1 MQWKPHSCIL
11 TCPEHKFKSWIELIK
26 FNIFAQ
32 SVFKQ
37 VCSLHNHIANWR
49 LRPQGAKGRDRGPIR
64 DFATFAYQHTLRSLK
79 SGFKETWISSKKRKK
94 MLSSYGEIALRRIK
108 SIESIKNVIHI
119 MGLAFSLVCMQRDW
133 NQAE

>member
-32 SVFKQ
+32 SVFIGLH
-37 VCSLHNHIANWR
+37 LHNHIANWR
-49 LRPQGAKGRDRGPIR
+49 LRPQGAKGRDREPIR
-64 DFATFAYQHTLRSLK
+64 DFATFAYQHLLK
-79 SGFKETWISSKKRKK
+79 LEITETCISSKKQKK
-94 MLSSYGEIALRRIK
+94 MLGPYGEIALRKNK
-108 SIESIKNVIHI
+108 SIESIKKVIHI
-119 MGLAFSLVCMQRDW
+119 MGLTFSLVCIQRDW

>member
-11 TCPEHKFKSWIELIK
+11 TYPEHKFKSWIELIK

-37 VCSLHNHIANWR
+37 VCTLHNHIANWR
-49 LRPQGAKGRDRGPIR
+49 LGPQGAKGHDREPIR
-64 DFATFAYQHTLRSLK
+64 DFATFAYQHPLK
-79 SGFKETWISSKKRKK
+79 LEITETCISSKKQIK
-94 MLSSYGEIALRRIK
+94 MLGPYGEIALRKIK
-108 SIESIKNVIHI
+108 SKESIKKVVHI
-119 MGLAFSLVCMQRDW
+119 MGLAFSLVCIQRDW